1 MKRTLIVI
9 AIVGVAAAAFA
20 FAFAHRAGVVRVLG
34 RVTGLGPSQIIAIG
48 RPFPP
53 VDLITPDRKPVY
65 FAPAR
70 GQVTFVNVFATWCPP
85 CRAETPDLVRFAA
98 DAEKRGIAVIG
109 IDRAESAR
117 QVDAFRSQYGI
128 TYPYLIDSGRDTKT
142 VLGARAMPTT
152 IVVDAHGIVRAD
164 VTGPLTYDAL
174 ERLAAAASPRN

>member
-1 MKRTLIVI
+1 LKPALIVI
-9 AIVGVAAAAFA
+9 AILGVVAAALAFGYS
-20 FAFAHRAGVVRVLG
+20 HRAGVVRAVGLI
-34 RVTGLGPSQIIAIG
+34 TGVRPSTIIAIG
-48 RPFPP
+48 QPFPP
-53 VDLITPDRKPVY
+53 IDLIEPDRTPVY
-65 FAPAR
+65 FVPPR
-70 GQVTFVNVFATWCPP
+70 GHVTFVNVFATWCPP
-85 CRAETPDLVRFAA
+85 CRTETPDLVRFAA
-98 DAEKRGIAVIG
+98 DAAKHGIAVIG

-164 VTGPLTYDAL
+164 VTGPLTYSAL

>member
-1 MKRTLIVI
+1 VKRALVFIAVI
-9 AIVGVAAAAFA
+9 GVAVGVFA
-20 FAFAHRAGVVRVLG
+20 LVYAHRSGVARILG
-34 RVTGLGPSQIIAIG
+34 RVTGVGPAEIIAIG
-48 RPFPP
+48 HPFPP

-65 FAPAR
+65 FVPAR
-70 GQVTFVNVFATWCPP
+70 GHVTFVNVFATWCPP

-98 DAEKRGIAVIG
+98 DAGKHGIAVIG

-117 QVDAFRSQYGI
+117 QVDAFRSQYGV

-152 IVVDAHGIVRAD
+152 IVVDADGIVRAD

-174 ERLAAAASPRN
+174 ERLAAAASSPN

>member
-1 MKRTLIVI
+1 VKRVLVVI
-9 AIVGVAAAAFA
+9 AIIGVAAAAFA
-20 FAFAHRAGVVRVLG
+20 IAYAHRAGVARVLQ
-34 RVTGLGPSQIIAIG
+34 RVTGGPAEIIAIG

-53 VDLITPDRKPVY
+53 IDLVTPDRRPLS
-65 FAPAR
+65 FAPGR
-70 GQVTFVNVFATWCPP
+70 GHVTFVNVFATWCPP
-85 CRAETPDLVRFAA
+85 CRAETPDLERFAS
-98 DAEKRGIAVIG
+98 DAGKRGIAVIG

-152 IVVDAHGIVRAD
+152 IVVDANGIVRAY

-174 ERLAAAASPRN
+174 ESLAAAASPNN